1 MPECT
6 MQHQLGG
13 RLDDPLWRL
22 HHLYWIENKEG
33 YMQRFKPNA
42 AQLRLHRNMWYRN
55 AVLKARQL
63 GISTY
68 VAMLMLDRC
77 LFTPHFHAGIIDK
90 TLPDAELKL
99 EKLRFAWEHLDYLPP
114 YPTEED
120 KALAYLGALLKQ
132 RSGVQK
138 RGEWHPVADART
150 RIAFANGS
158 DVRLGTT

>member
-1 MPECT
+1 MMMDEYT
-6 MQHQLGG
+6 IQHQLGG

-33 YMQRFKPNA
+33 FIQRFKPNA

-77 LFTPHFHAGIIDK
+77 LFTPHFHAGIIHAVIPIAATPK
-90 TLPDAELKL
+90 TKIVLATTRKQEI
-99 EKLRFAWEHLDYLPP
+99 H
-114 YPTEED
+114 T
-120 KALAYLGALLKQ
+120 ALYMFK
-132 RSGVQK
+132 
-138 RGEWHPVADART
+138 
-150 RIAFANGS
+150 
-158 DVRLGTT
+158 